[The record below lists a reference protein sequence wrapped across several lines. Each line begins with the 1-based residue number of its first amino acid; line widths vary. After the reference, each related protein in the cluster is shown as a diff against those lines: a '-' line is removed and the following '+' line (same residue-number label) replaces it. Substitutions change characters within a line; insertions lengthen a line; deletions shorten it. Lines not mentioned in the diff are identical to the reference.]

1 MTKTEEIRNK
11 VDILLADKGLTKD
24 GEEQA
29 VRQLLFHLYTAIDTY
44 RYMTQAEKDAAGYWY
59 RINKSSFTL
68 TGFLKERKRRRDKEK
83 SPLHPSYKKESGVE
97 EKAQKLCV
105 CAADAKEAFH
115 KECLKYVGQYDTK
128 KLKHFYLYWSEEDG
142 KGRMRF
148 QNERFWNTKN
158 RLDLWTSNQ
167 YSSAITAA
175 DIRLERTKAKSTQKE
190 LSPLCTAERE
200 DANERLFRQ
209 IEENKKAA
217 VSREEWLRMKET
229 QKHNE

>member
-1 MTKTEEIRNK
+1 MMNIDEMKCN
-11 VDILLADKGLTKD
+11 VDHLLADRGLTTD
-24 GEEQA
+24 YQDQT
-29 VRQLLFHLYTAIDTY
+29 VRLLLYHLYVAMDIY
-44 RYMTQAEKDAAGYWY
+44 RYMTFSEKNKAGFWY
-59 RINKSSFTL
+59 RTFKSSYRL
-68 TGFLKERKRRRDKEK
+68 TGFLKERKRKRDKEK
-83 SPLHPSYKKESGVE
+83 SPLHPSYKERETEVK
-97 EKAQKLCV
+97 EKAQKMCV
-105 CAADAKEAFH
+105 CAVDAKEAFH
-115 KECLKYVGQYDTK
+115 QECLKYVGQYDTK
-128 KLKHFYLYWSEEDG
+128 KLTNFYLYWSEEDG

-190 LSPLCTAERE
+190 SPLCTAERE

-209 IEENKKAA
+209 IEENKKTA

>member
-1 MTKTEEIRNK
+1 M
-11 VDILLADKGLTKD
+11 DI
-24 GEEQA
+24 
-29 VRQLLFHLYTAIDTY
+29 Y
-44 RYMTQAEKDAAGYWY
+44 RYMTFSEKNKAGFWY
-59 RINKSSFTL
+59 RTFKSSYRL
-68 TGFLKERKRRRDKEK
+68 TGFLKERKRKRDKEK

-190 LSPLCTAERE
+190 PSTLCTAERE
-200 DANERLFRQ
+200 NANERLFRQ

>member
-1 MTKTEEIRNK
+1 
-11 VDILLADKGLTKD
+11 
-24 GEEQA
+24 
-29 VRQLLFHLYTAIDTY
+29 
-44 RYMTQAEKDAAGYWY
+44 
-59 RINKSSFTL
+59 
-68 TGFLKERKRRRDKEK
+68 
-83 SPLHPSYKKESGVE
+83 
-97 EKAQKLCV
+97 
-105 CAADAKEAFH
+105 
-115 KECLKYVGQYDTK
+115 
-128 KLKHFYLYWSEEDG
+128 
-142 KGRMRF
+142 MRF

-190 LSPLCTAERE
+190 PSPLCTAERE

-209 IEENKKAA
+209 IAENKKTA